1 MVDIECLQ
9 AGIRKDFRA
18 MTPLSMRCANTL
30 AALAIA
36 TFVAGPGSAM
46 SDGRG
51 SGLGAGSH
59 QRDFQSEVRANGAR
73 RSAEVRRAASNDGA
87 RRNAHANAF
96 HSVADDAMGLHGLAG
111 PHDGD
116 RSHGGFVHD
125 GEPWRNEAFS
135 DHRWIAPFLG
145 QVPESGPIGF
155 LFAPRYYGD
164 GDFQYCM
171 RRDVYGD
178 LYQAC

>member
-1 MVDIECLQ
+1 
-9 AGIRKDFRA
+9 
-18 MTPLSMRCANTL
+18 MRCAKAL

-36 TFVAGPGSAM
+36 AFVAGPGSAM

-51 SGLGAGSH
+51 SGLGAGAH
-59 QRDFQSEVRANGAR
+59 QGDFQSEGRVSDAR
-73 RSAEVRRAASNDGA
+73 RSAEVRRAVSNVGA

-96 HSVADDAMGLHGLAG
+96 HSGAGEPLDLQGLAG

-125 GEPWRNEAFS
+125 REPWRNEAFA

-155 LFAPRYYGD
+155 LFAPHYYGD